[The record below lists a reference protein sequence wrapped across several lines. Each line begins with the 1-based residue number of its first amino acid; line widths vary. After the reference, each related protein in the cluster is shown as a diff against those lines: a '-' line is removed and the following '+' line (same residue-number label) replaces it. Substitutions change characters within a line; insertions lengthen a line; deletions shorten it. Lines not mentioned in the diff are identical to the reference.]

1 MRLCVSV
8 YNKNSDIIHIGT
20 LGMKKRDVGYG
31 LYSRIQADIFS
42 VVNDDSPVKT
52 EPLKVGSV
60 MAQKI

>member
-1 MRLCVSV
+1 MDYIRA
-8 YNKNSDIIHIGT
+8 YRQ
-20 LGMKKRDVGYG
+20 MF
-31 LYSRIQADIFS
+31 FS